1 MSEAPAQSLP
11 IPRPDASPKLSPEVV
26 AGFKNYIYL
35 GGMMI
40 KEGKFGE
47 AMEHFRNKVELAK
60 VNISLSHA
68 TDIFIKETPKPND
81 YADFADTIAK
91 NSILNNGENLEL
103 SSIRCF
109 IKGDDGTVQEQKI
122 TLPNE
127 LQHEISLI
135 YMEEW
140 LHCLQLIQGRSL
152 TGEAND
158 EFDVMFY
165 MQKNE
170 IPITQA
176 FLGRYDRAEALGKR

>member
-40 KEGKFGE
+40 KEGNYEKSM
-47 AMEHFRNKVELAK
+47 AHFRNKVELAK